1 MEMEM
6 EIETFVDR
14 IEGSKAILMDEE
26 DREAIVPREWIPN
39 AHEGAAVTLVI
50 TEDPKREAAAREEA
64 AKLLAEL
71 QEGK

>member
-1 MEMEM
+1 MEM

-14 IEGSKAILMDEE
+14 IEGSKVVLMDEE
-26 DREAIVPREWIPN
+26 DREAIVPREWFPN

-50 TEDPKREAAAREEA
+50 TEDSKREAAAREEA

>member
-1 MEMEM
+1 MIKMEME
-6 EIETFVDR
+6 TFIDR
-14 IEGSKAILMDEE
+14 IEGNKVILMDEE
-26 DREAIVPREWIPN
+26 DREAIVPSEWIPN

-64 AKLLAEL
+64 AKLLKEL

>member
-1 MEMEM
+1 MIKMEME
-6 EIETFVDR
+6 TFIDR
-14 IEGSKAILMDEE
+14 IEGNKVILMDEE
-26 DREAIVPREWIPN
+26 DREAILPREWIPE

-64 AKLLAEL
+64 AKLLEEL

>member
-1 MEMEM
+1 M

-14 IEGSKAILMDEE
+14 LEGNKVVLMDEE
-26 DREAIVPREWIPN
+26 DREAILPREWIPN

-64 AKLLAEL
+64 AKLLADL
-71 QEGK
+71 S

>member
-1 MEMEM
+1 MVEM

-14 IEGSKAILMDEE
+14 LEGNKVVLMDEE
-26 DREAIVPREWIPN
+26 DREAILPREWIPD

-64 AKLLAEL
+64 AKLLADL
-71 QEGK
+71 S

>member
-1 MEMEM
+1 MEM

-14 IEGSKAILMDEE
+14 LEGNKVVLMDEE
-26 DREAIVPREWIPN
+26 DREAILPREWIPN

-64 AKLLAEL
+64 AKLLADL
-71 QEGK
+71 S

>member
-1 MEMEM
+1 MVEM

-14 IEGSKAILMDEE
+14 IEGNKVVLMDEE
-26 DREAIVPREWIPN
+26 DREAILPREWIPD

-64 AKLLAEL
+64 AKLLADL
-71 QEGK
+71 S

>member
-1 MEMEM
+1 MVEM

-14 IEGSKAILMDEE
+14 IEGNKVVLMDEE
-26 DREAIVPREWIPN
+26 DREAILPREWIPD

-64 AKLLAEL
+64 AKLLAEV

>member
-1 MEMEM
+1 MEM

-14 IEGSKAILMDEE
+14 IEGNKVILMDEE
-26 DREAIVPREWIPN
+26 DREAIVPCEWIPN

-50 TEDPKREAAAREEA
+50 TEDSKREAAAREEA

>member
-1 MEMEM
+1 M

-14 IEGSKAILMDEE
+14 LEGNKVVLMDEE
-26 DREAIVPREWIPN
+26 DREAILPREWIPD

-64 AKLLAEL
+64 AKLLADL
-71 QEGK
+71 S